1 LDLVGTVVLPKDAS
15 AKSSAQGNPISIFSR
30 DLMKQAKISAI
41 GTYYKCISDLKSG
54 GYIRYTPSYNPFLGS
69 LIYIIPVSACTI
81 TNNKKGIMKFFLLP
95 DKQDYRIMKVAPEDI
110 DAFLKKYQK
119 QVMLERNS
127 IAELLIYFSA
137 KLEEFIKN

>member
-1 LDLVGTVVLPKDAS
+1 
-15 AKSSAQGNPISIFSR
+15 
-30 DLMKQAKISAI
+30 
-41 GTYYKCISDLKSG
+41 
-54 GYIRYTPSYNPFLGS
+54 
-69 LIYIIPVSACTI
+69 
-81 TNNKKGIMKFFLLP
+81 MKFFLLP